1 VGDLWGVQ
9 FCPVLLCQ
17 AASMP
22 SSMDKQTWCAYVGT
36 YVYIVQGIH
45 PTIQFSLS
53 AAIPSCCSVAVCVP
67 EHSGPPIDN
76 SI

>member
-9 FCPVLLCQ
+9 FCSVLSVLS
-17 AASMP
+17 ASMP
-22 SSMDKQTWCAYVGT
+22 SSMDKQMWCAYVET
-36 YVYIVQGIH
+36 SVYIVQGIH

-53 AAIPSCCSVAVCVP
+53 AAKPSCCSVAVCVP

-76 SI
+76 SM